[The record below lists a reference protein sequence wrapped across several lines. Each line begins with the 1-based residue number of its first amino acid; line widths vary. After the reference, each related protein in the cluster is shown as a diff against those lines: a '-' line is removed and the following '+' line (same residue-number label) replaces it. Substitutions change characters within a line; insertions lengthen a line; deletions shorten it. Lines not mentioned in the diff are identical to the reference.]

1 MASGIRMRSG
11 SPVSAAASRPVRAL
25 ASQALYVTAPGPEI
39 QSPLADQ
46 FQSSIVMAVAYGR
59 EKLGCGVRYA

>member
-25 ASQALYVTAPGPEI
+25 DPDVSNPPPP
-39 QSPLADQ
+39 SPKPSTSRLLVPRP
-46 FQSSIVMAVAYGR
+46 SPIG
-59 EKLGCGVRYA
+59 